1 MLAFFFIVCWPRVW
15 TWSSRQR
22 DEQKGDFFI
31 PLIFIIG
38 CICNTGRYIKFASN
52 VIYMYTY
59 FNSWESRTEQDIRV
73 VVFSL
78 IRNPNINFSPKQY
91 NNPCTTMNLLGLCSL
106 IISKLSRKLLI
117 WQHDDPLF
125 HHFLWQWI
133 ASNLTW
139 WVIRHEGL
147 TSHMC

>member
-38 CICNTGRYIKFASN
+38 CICNTGRYIKLAST

-73 VVFSL
+73 VGFSL
-78 IRNPNINFSPKQY
+78 IRNQNINFSPKQY
-91 NNPCTTMNLLGLCSL
+91 NNPCKDNESFRVMFINNIKIVKKIINLTTWWSFVSSFPMTMNS
-106 IISKLSRKLLI
+106 
-117 WQHDDPLF
+117 F
-125 HHFLWQWI
+125 
-133 ASNLTW
+133 
-139 WVIRHEGL
+139 
-147 TSHMC
+147 